1 MPATPMDMSQHLPIS
16 ESWHI
21 AGVNDAEKFFRA
33 VGAFLPEATHL
44 YLEGVPAKEIMA
56 LLSTYGATGDYQA
69 PIGTLW
75 SLPRS
80 RRLGFTTSP
89 AFFARL
95 AEIATSLAE
104 PEICYH
110 LHVYRSDEPLL
121 QWFDAFSDP
130 LAVSRNVSRE
140 RVEQFCIETGGT
152 LDEMDGN
159 ASTGP

>member
-1 MPATPMDMSQHLPIS
+1 MSQHLPVS
-16 ESWHI
+16 ECWYI
-21 AGVNDAEKFFRA
+21 TGVTDAERFFRA
-33 VGAFLPEATHL
+33 VGEFLPEATHL
-44 YLEGVPAKEIMA
+44 YLEGTPAKEILA
-56 LLSTYGATGDYQA
+56 LLSTHGADGDYQA

-80 RRLGFTTSP
+80 RRLGFTTSL
-89 AFFARL
+89 ALFARL
-95 AEIATSLAE
+95 AEIATCHAE

-110 LHVYRSDEPLL
+110 LHLYRGDQPLL

-152 LDEMDGN
+152 LDEIDGN
-159 ASTGP
+159 ALTGP